1 MIGGNITAELQIRT
15 TTKNEIG
22 ESVKQWSTVHRIRGW
37 LDYQSGDSKYT
48 SFSTKAQESTHVF
61 VCDYVAID
69 PRIVPENSRLKVNG
83 KAYDVLLIDNPMELN
98 KQLEIYLKF
107 TGGNPNGG

>member
-22 ESVKQWSTVHRIRGW
+22 ESVKQWATVQRIRGW

-61 VCDYVAID
+61 VCDYVAINH
-69 PRIVPENSRLKVNG
+69 RIVPENSRLKVNS
-83 KAYDVLLIDNPMELN
+83 KVYDVLLIDNPMELN

>member
-1 MIGGNITAELQIRT
+1 MIGGNVTAELQIRT
-15 TTKNEIG
+15 TVKNEIG
-22 ESVKQWSTVHRIRGW
+22 ESIKQWSTVQRITGW

-61 VCDYVAID
+61 VADYVAID

-83 KAYDVLLIDNPMELN
+83 KVYDVLLIDNPMELN
-98 KQLEIYLKF
+98 KQLEIYLSF
-107 TGGNPNGG
+107 TGANANG